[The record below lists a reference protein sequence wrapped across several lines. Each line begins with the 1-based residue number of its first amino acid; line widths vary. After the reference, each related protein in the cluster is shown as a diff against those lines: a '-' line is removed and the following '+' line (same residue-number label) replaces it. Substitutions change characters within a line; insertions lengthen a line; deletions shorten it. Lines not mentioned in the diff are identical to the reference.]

1 MYFEGN
7 VAIVDTPGI
16 GDIDQKEVA
25 EETMDYLPNALA
37 FVFVINVAAAGG
49 LQKDRFIPIMEHVKN
64 SLKGMVSFDHDDV
77 IFLLNKWDTLL
88 DDDEKDTF
96 FESSKKHISN
106 IWKEVKPDRILKL
119 SMNKAFKDHASLFQ
133 CFSGELEDVIEK
145 NKEKRLKVHVRF
157 LRYFIDECDNIVSPQ
172 LKRAQET
179 SKTSQDKFEEALSR
193 VSDLKKIW
201 QEETLKVDENVN
213 RFLDAVT
220 HQLHGYIHHPDFKN
234 RIIKNV
240 ETSWRLNIRFNVN
253 AQIAI
258 ETNKW
263 EKTHVK
269 QIYTEMFVKNLN
281 GKLKTICG
289 PLAENLMR
297 GFEMPYDPDMI
308 LFGFFSGAVSIVGGI
323 AITGTLCDPPAAAGV
338 AAAGT
343 LLAGLVKFGYI
354 RSFKTVRENAVNVR
368 INKLSK
374 TLLKQDLKKR
384 YDAVLKKKVKEALEK
399 MKIEIDKLTEEQKE
413 KETENTIN
421 TSKMHILMSLDD
433 MVFKCKQ
440 RLLQI

>member
-1 MYFEGN
+1 M
-7 VAIVDTPGI
+7 
-16 GDIDQKEVA
+16 
-25 EETMDYLPNALA
+25 
-37 FVFVINVAAAGG
+37 
-49 LQKDRFIPIMEHVKN
+49 
-64 SLKGMVSFDHDDV
+64 
-77 IFLLNKWDTLL
+77 
-88 DDDEKDTF
+88 
-96 FESSKKHISN
+96 
-106 IWKEVKPDRILKL
+106 
-119 SMNKAFKDHASLFQ
+119 
-133 CFSGELEDVIEK
+133 
-145 NKEKRLKVHVRF
+145 
-157 LRYFIDECDNIVSPQ
+157 
-172 LKRAQET
+172 
-179 SKTSQDKFEEALSR
+179 
-193 VSDLKKIW
+193 
-201 QEETLKVDENVN
+201 KVDENVN